1 MHTHIFTRSDA
12 HNHAF
17 SHDRTYRHLHAQIR
31 TRAHSRVQPSMPPVY
46 TYPFLYSRHVILHRG
61 HVRER
66 ARARR
71 ARQSRQRAHERT
83 CAVQTVA
90 KRCIALTRT
99 HGPLSHHRIP
109 APSQPLRSA
118 NSHSS
123 LTPRQSRYPAQP
135 HHNCSPHPIPL
146 RLRHC
151 PANLLLFSLLP
162 RPSAAGPAWSARVST
177 DESLLHHARAMAAEA
192 RMNPK
197 ILSMTRF
204 LHTRRNNVS
213 LQAQEHMMRRPC
225 ASFFAMVL
233 PGNYF
238 WVDHKF
244 LATNKNVRNWRAS
257 SCGDKKTHP
266 VWSSSRLYYPFGKA
280 PGQH

>member
-83 CAVQTVA
+83 CAAQTVA

-123 LTPRQSRYPAQP
+123 LPPRRPRYPAQP

-146 RLRHC
+146 HLRHC
-151 PANLLLFSLLP
+151 PAKLLLFSLLP
-162 RPSAAGPAWSARVST
+162 RPSAAVPAWPARLST
-177 DESLLHHARAMAAEA
+177 DESLHHARAMVAEA
-192 RMNPK
+192 RLSPK
-197 ILSMTRF
+197 ILSMARF

-213 LQAQEHMMRRPC
+213 LQA
-225 ASFFAMVL
+225 
-233 PGNYF
+233 
-238 WVDHKF
+238 
-244 LATNKNVRNWRAS
+244 
-257 SCGDKKTHP
+257 
-266 VWSSSRLYYPFGKA
+266 
-280 PGQH
+280 